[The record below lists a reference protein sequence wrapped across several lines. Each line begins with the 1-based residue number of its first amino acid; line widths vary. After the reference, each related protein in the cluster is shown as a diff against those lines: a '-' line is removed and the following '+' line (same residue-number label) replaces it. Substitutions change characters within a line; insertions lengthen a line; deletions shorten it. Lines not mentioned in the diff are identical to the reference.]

1 MLKKSKEAI
10 AEDLIA
16 SQIYN
21 HAIVMESSSLC
32 KTLQDANLSV
42 EDKQTVLRQLV
53 IDQKTNQRIKRELR
67 NPPLVVTLE
76 WLTSLK
82 EVHENIRKE
91 VTIETH
97 QER

>member
-1 MLKKSKEAI
+1 MLKKSKEEI
-10 AEDLIA
+10 TEDLTA
-16 SQIYN
+16 SQMYN
-21 HAIVMESSSLC
+21 QSLVMESSSLC

-42 EDKQTVLRQLV
+42 EDKKAVLTQLV

-67 NPPLVVTLE
+67 NPPLVVTPE

-97 QER
+97 QEG